1 MAGWRGGPGWAQNMR
16 QSSALSNCFL
26 VSLFLYLS
34 IITPPLPAKPGSLQ
48 DLAKSTKS
56 FHSCSPKSPVF
67 FQRAERDSSPLSAPH
82 PVMPVPVLVCL
93 FCELYVSEIFFPL
106 CNIKLPGP
114 YNIPMIRKEFFFPL
128 KSTLQILL
136 CYRAEKD
143 AGFSFACLTP

>member
-16 QSSALSNCFL
+16 QSSALSNSFI

-82 PVMPVPVLVCL
+82 PVMPFPVLVCL
-93 FCELYVSEIFFPL
+93 FCELYVSEIFFPSVQHKASRS
-106 CNIKLPGP
+106 IQHPDD
-114 YNIPMIRKEFFFPL
+114 KERIFFPPEIHA
-128 KSTLQILL
+128 SN
-136 CYRAEKD
+136 
-143 AGFSFACLTP
+143 FAVL